1 MQKNIIFV
9 LMSIIIILGG
19 ATIAKN
25 KLIDLMTEYN
35 TDYQLVVKK

>member
-1 MQKNIIFV
+1 MQKNIILV

-25 KLIDLMTEYN
+25 KLVDLMTEYQV
-35 TDYQLVVKK
+35 THDIVVKK